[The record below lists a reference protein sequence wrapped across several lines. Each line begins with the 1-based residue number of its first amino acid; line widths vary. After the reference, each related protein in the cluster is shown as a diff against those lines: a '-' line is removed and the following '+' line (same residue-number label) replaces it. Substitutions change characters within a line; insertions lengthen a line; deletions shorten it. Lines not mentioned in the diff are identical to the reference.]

1 MISIRPRPPP
11 IYILNLRDLLALSD
25 SAVTIKPFQHYLVA
39 SSGRYHTQGRNAAG
53 GEFVYSRRGFYSDS
67 GNEQMGDG
75 QGRKRSA
82 ISQACRIA
90 PALRRAAFGF
100 HYEFTLSTLER
111 RITVSTMAGSY
122 LRSTRRSPVD
132 RRLRLVGQCG
142 HRGSLV
148 PMTGI
153 AQVADVAGSD
163 HSNNHFRQQR
173 RSASTL
179 SGISIAKNR

>member
-1 MISIRPRPPP
+1 MTSIRPRPPP

-25 SAVTIKPFQHYLVA
+25 SAVTIKPFQHYLVV

-53 GEFVYSRRGFYSDS
+53 GEFVYSRRGFYSEN
-67 GNEQMGDG
+67 GNEQTGNG

-82 ISQACRIA
+82 NSQACRIA

-132 RRLRLVGQCG
+132 RRLRLVGHFFRTVKIKAAVQQEFDANG
-142 HRGSLV
+142 WL
-148 PMTGI
+148 GI
-153 AQVADVAGSD
+153 
-163 HSNNHFRQQR
+163 
-173 RSASTL
+173 
-179 SGISIAKNR
+179 

>member
-1 MISIRPRPPP
+1 MTSIRPRPPP

-25 SAVTIKPFQHYLVA
+25 SAATTRPFQHYWVV

-67 GNEQMGDG
+67 GDEQMRNG

-82 ISQACRIA
+82 NSQACRIA

-111 RITVSTMAGSY
+111 RITVSTMADSC

-132 RRLRLVGQCG
+132 RRLRLVGQNG
-142 HRGSLV
+142 RS
-148 PMTGI
+148 TGWPP
-153 AQVADVAGSD
+153 
-163 HSNNHFRQQR
+163 
-173 RSASTL
+173 RSAMRRFPAVRACGRNFDVHSL
-179 SGISIAKNR
+179 HQ